1 MSKKIQHLV
10 VDTTAFIRAA
20 NLQEMAENMY
30 TVQEVI
36 DEITND
42 RQRRKLVVLPYD
54 LKVKDVFTENIKFI
68 TDFSKKTGDYTSLSA
83 TDIKVMALAYQI
95 EKEKVGVEH
104 LKTEPTMQRTVKVTG
119 LPQFNSNVD
128 NKTNC
133 EKELTSSEESKP
145 VEEPKPTEEVPK
157 ASEDTSK
164 SVDWSKINI
173 PGANGAKQGTD
184 WSTIKIEGS
193 DAVHFDVQNLLGDNA
208 KDQKLAEDIAEQIK
222 SMDLRDGEDVDN
234 LISKVSSDE
243 ESDSEEYSESDD
255 SDGGE
260 WITPGNLAEKK
271 KEMDMGEFE
280 EKAVEVAT
288 ISSDFAM
295 QNVLKQIGL
304 NVTAIDGRIIRQL
317 RTFIFRCT
325 TCFKTTSVM
334 TKLFCPK
341 CGHATLKKVGVSI
354 DEEGNQHI
362 HINGRKPLTA
372 RGKRFSLPTPRGGQ
386 HFQYP
391 ILTEDQHIHKRF
403 ATKMARNKT
412 NALDP
417 DYTAGFSPFVMK
429 DVNSKSAVL
438 GVRANKQDV
447 KYWMKNYSKGKKK

>member
-1 MSKKIQHLV
+1 MSKNIKHLV
-10 VDTTAFIRAA
+10 VDTSAFIKAS
-20 NLQEMAENMY
+20 NLLQLAENVY
-30 TVQEVI
+30 TVQEVV

-42 RQRRKLVVLPYD
+42 RQRRKLVVLPYE
-54 LKVKDVFTENIKFI
+54 LKIKDVFTENIKFI
-68 TDFSKKTGDYTSLSA
+68 TEFSKKTGDYTSLSA
-83 TDIKVMALAYQI
+83 TDIKVMALTYQL
-95 EKEKVGVEH
+95 EKEKVGTEH
-104 LKTEPTMQRTVKVTG
+104 LKNEPTMQKTIKVTG
-119 LPQFNSNVD
+119 LSGYNPHPDDEIIEAGHRQTETDVKSTENNQCYPESHTDVNNQDKKVEVNIQENENVESD
-128 NKTNC
+128 EEKT
-133 EKELTSSEESKP
+133 P
-145 VEEPKPTEEVPK
+145 
-157 ASEDTSK
+157 
-164 SVDWSKINI
+164 
-173 PGANGAKQGTD
+173 
-184 WSTIKIEGS
+184 
-193 DAVHFDVQNLLGDNA
+193 
-208 KDQKLAEDIAEQIK
+208 EDIAEQIK
-222 SMDLRDGEDVDN
+222 NMDLNVDD
-234 LISKVSSDE
+234 LMIKVSDNEEEETESE
-243 ESDSEEYSESDD
+243 ESESD

-271 KEMDMGEFE
+271 REMDAGEFE
-280 EKAVEVAT
+280 EKAVEVACIT
-288 ISSDFAM
+288 SDFAM

-341 CGHATLKKVGVSI
+341 CGHSTLKKVAVSI
-354 DEEGNQHI
+354 DDEGNQHI

-403 ATKMARNKT
+403 ATKLARNKT

-447 KYWMKNYSKGKKK
+447 KYWMKNFSKGK

>member
-1 MSKKIQHLV
+1 MSKQIQHLI
-10 VDTTAFIRAA
+10 VDTTAFIKAA

-30 TVQEVI
+30 TIQEVI

-54 LKVKDVFTENIKFI
+54 LNVKEVFTENIKFVS
-68 TDFSKKTGDYTSLSA
+68 DFAKKTGDYTSLSA

-95 EKEKVGVEH
+95 EKEKIGVEH

-119 LPQFNSNVD
+119 LPKHTPTD
-128 NKTNC
+128 NTTAASESTSENTDKEKPC
-133 EKELTSSEESKP
+133 EPEVKADA
-145 VEEPKPTEEVPK
+145 PKPAP
-157 ASEDTSK
+157 
-164 SVDWSKINI
+164 VDWSKINI
-173 PGANGAKQGTD
+173 PGTNGAKQGTD
-184 WSTIKIEGS
+184 WSTIKIENS
-193 DAVHFDVQNLLGDNA
+193 DSIHFDVQNLLNDNV

-222 SMDLRDGEDVDN
+222 SMDLRDGDEVDE
-234 LISKVSSDE
+234 LIPKVSDE
-243 ESDSEEYSESDD
+243 ESESEEYSDSD
-255 SDGGE
+255 SDGGD

-271 KEMDMGEFE
+271 KEMDLGEFE
-280 EKAVEVAT
+280 DKAVEVAT
-288 ISSDFAM
+288 ITSDFAM

-304 NVTAIDGRIIRQL
+304 NVTAIDGRIIKQL

-341 CGHATLKKVGVSI
+341 CGHATLKKVAVSI
-354 DEEGNQHI
+354 DEDGNQHI

-447 KYWMKNYSKGKKK
+447 KYWMKNFSKGKKK

>member
-1 MSKKIQHLV
+1 MPKNIKHLV
-10 VDTTAFIRAA
+10 VDTSAFIKAG
-20 NLQEMAENMY
+20 NLQDIAENVY
-30 TVQEVI
+30 TIQEVI

-42 RQRRKLVVLPYD
+42 RQRKKLVVLPYD
-54 LKVKDVFTENIKFI
+54 LVVKNVFTENVKFI
-68 TDFSKKTGDYTSLSA
+68 TEFSKKTGDYTSLSA
-83 TDIKVMALAYQI
+83 TDIKVMALTYQL
-95 EKEKVGVEH
+95 EKEKIGTAH
-104 LKTEPTMQRTVKVTG
+104 LKTEPTLQKTVKVTG
-119 LPQFNSNVD
+119 LTGFNLHPEQIPESSPTNVNQETGEVAKCVVNSETGEDVIDPDSKPQPSESQPATNKVNSVD
-128 NKTNC
+128 IEV
-133 EKELTSSEESKP
+133 EKEHESDDDKFAEE
-145 VEEPKPTEEVPK
+145 
-157 ASEDTSK
+157 
-164 SVDWSKINI
+164 
-173 PGANGAKQGTD
+173 
-184 WSTIKIEGS
+184 
-193 DAVHFDVQNLLGDNA
+193 
-208 KDQKLAEDIAEQIK
+208 IAEQIK
-222 SMDLRDGEDVDN
+222 NMDLKDTKEVDD
-234 LISKVSSDE
+234 LIVKVSDE
-243 ESDSEEYSESDD
+243 ESSEAESEDSD

-271 KEMDMGEFE
+271 KEMEQGEFE
-280 EKAVEVAT
+280 EKTVEVACIT
-288 ISSDFAM
+288 SDFAM

-304 NVTAIDGRIIRQL
+304 NVTSIDGRIIRQL

-341 CGHATLKKVGVSI
+341 CGHSTLKKVGVSI

-372 RGKRFSLPTPRGGQ
+372 RGKKFSLPTPKGGQ

-403 ATKMARNKT
+403 ASKMARNKT

-438 GVRANKQDV
+438 GVRANKQDL
-447 KYWMKNYSKGKKK
+447 KYWMKHHSKGKK

>member
-1 MSKKIQHLV
+1 MSKNIKHLV
-10 VDTTAFIRAA
+10 VDTSAFIKAS
-20 NLQEMAENMY
+20 NLLQLAENVY
-30 TVQEVI
+30 TVQEVV

-42 RQRRKLVVLPYD
+42 RQRRKLVVLPYE
-54 LKVKDVFTENIKFI
+54 LKIKDVFTENIKFI
-68 TDFSKKTGDYTSLSA
+68 TEFSKKTGDYTSLSA
-83 TDIKVMALAYQI
+83 TDIKVMALTYQL
-95 EKEKVGVEH
+95 EKEKVGTEH
-104 LKTEPTMQRTVKVTG
+104 LKNEPTMQKTIKVTG
-119 LPQFNSNVD
+119 LSGYNPHPDDEIIEAGHRQTETDVKSTENNQCNPESHTDVNNQDKKVEVNIQENENVESD
-128 NKTNC
+128 EEKT
-133 EKELTSSEESKP
+133 P
-145 VEEPKPTEEVPK
+145 
-157 ASEDTSK
+157 
-164 SVDWSKINI
+164 
-173 PGANGAKQGTD
+173 
-184 WSTIKIEGS
+184 
-193 DAVHFDVQNLLGDNA
+193 
-208 KDQKLAEDIAEQIK
+208 EDIAEQIK
-222 SMDLRDGEDVDN
+222 NMDLNVDD
-234 LISKVSSDE
+234 LMIKVSDNEEEETESE
-243 ESDSEEYSESDD
+243 ESESD

-271 KEMDMGEFE
+271 REMDAGEFE
-280 EKAVEVAT
+280 EKAVEVACIT
-288 ISSDFAM
+288 SDFAM

-341 CGHATLKKVGVSI
+341 CGHSTLKKVAVSI
-354 DEEGNQHI
+354 DDEGNQHI

-403 ATKMARNKT
+403 ATKLARNKT

-447 KYWMKNYSKGKKK
+447 KYWMKNFSKGK

>member
-1 MSKKIQHLV
+1 MAKNIKHLV
-10 VDTTAFIRAA
+10 VDTTAFIKAA
-20 NLQEMAENMY
+20 GLQDIAENVY
-30 TVQEVI
+30 TIQEVI

-42 RQRRKLVVLPYD
+42 RQRKKLVVLPYD
-54 LKVKDVFTENIKFI
+54 LIVKDVFTENIKFI
-68 TDFSKKTGDYTSLSA
+68 TDFSKKTGDYPSLSA
-83 TDIKVMALAYQI
+83 TDIKVMALTYQL
-95 EKEKVGVEH
+95 EKEKIGTEH
-104 LKTEPTMQRTVKVTG
+104 LKTEPTMQKIVKVTG
-119 LPQFNSNVD
+119 LASHNAENGGSHA
-128 NKTNC
+128 K
-133 EKELTSSEESKP
+133 SEVNQKIG
-145 VEEPKPTEEVPK
+145 EPAT
-157 ASEDTSK
+157 
-164 SVDWSKINI
+164 
-173 PGANGAKQGTD
+173 
-184 WSTIKIEGS
+184 
-193 DAVHFDVQNLLGDNA
+193 
-208 KDQKLAEDIAEQIK
+208 AEDLVNQETGQSTQKQISQPNPAKLEPNTEDNVKVESTDNGNVSDDEDKIVEQIQN
-222 SMDLRDGEDVDN
+222 MDLKDEQVDE
-234 LISKVSSDE
+234 LIVKVSDE
-243 ESDSEEYSESDD
+243 EDEEESESEEDTD

-260 WITPGNLAEKK
+260 WITPTNLANKK
-271 KEMDMGEFE
+271 KEMELGEFE
-280 EKAVEVAT
+280 EKSVEVACIT
-288 ISSDFAM
+288 SDFAM

-304 NVTAIDGRIIRQL
+304 NVTSIDGRIIRQL

-354 DEEGNQHI
+354 DDEGNQHI

-372 RGKRFSLPTPRGGQ
+372 RGKKFSLPTPKGGQ

-403 ATKMARNKT
+403 ATKMARGKT

-417 DYTAGFSPFVMK
+417 DYTAGFSPFAMR

>member
-1 MSKKIQHLV
+1 MSKKIKHLV
-10 VDTTAFIRAA
+10 VDTTAFIKAA
-20 NLQEMAENMY
+20 NLQELTENVY
-30 TVQEVI
+30 TIQEVI

-54 LKVKDVFTENIKFI
+54 LKVKDVFTENIKFV

-83 TDIKVMALAYQI
+83 TDIKVMALAYQL
-95 EKEKVGVEH
+95 EKEIIGTEH
-104 LKTEPTMQRTVKVTG
+104 LKSEPTMQRTIKVTG
-119 LPQFNSNVD
+119 LAGFNS
-128 NKTNC
+128 KTEEENTREEKATSIQDS
-133 EKELTSSEESKP
+133 EKEEITANNNEVKADSEIVQSSEN
-145 VEEPKPTEEVPK
+145 TEENSV
-157 ASEDTSK
+157 EDSNQ
-164 SVDWSKINI
+164 D
-173 PGANGAKQGTD
+173 
-184 WSTIKIEGS
+184 
-193 DAVHFDVQNLLGDNA
+193 DNE
-208 KDQKLAEDIAEQIK
+208 KLAKNIAEQLK
-222 SMDLRDGEDVDN
+222 NMDLKDEDVDN
-234 LISKVSSDE
+234 LMVKVDSEGEDDDDE
-243 ESDSEEYSESDD
+243 ETSEDESDSE
-255 SDGGE
+255 GGE
-260 WITPGNLAEKK
+260 WITPGNLASKK
-271 KEMDMGEFE
+271 KEMDLGEFE
-280 EKAVEVAT
+280 DVAVEVACIT
-288 ISSDFAM
+288 SDFAM

-304 NVTAIDGRIIRQL
+304 NVTAIDGRVIKQL

-354 DEEGNQHI
+354 DDEGNQHI
-362 HINGRKPLTA
+362 HINGRKPLTG
-372 RGKRFSLPTPRGGQ
+372 RGKRFSLPTPKGGQ

-412 NALDP
+412 NALDA
-417 DYTAGFSPFVMK
+417 DYIAGFSPFVMK